1 MQGKKLVVWVEV
13 AVIAALCYVLGL
25 IPIESANAAF
35 DLSLGLIPLVL
46 FSFRRGLVPAMV
58 AGVLWGTLSIL
69 TGKAYIVTVPQVIF
83 EYPFAF
89 AFGGMSGLFA
99 QKVKTALKNN
109 ENKKLTQYLILASV
123 TAAFSRWFWHFWAGV
138 FIWGSYAP
146 KGQSPFVYSFIA
158 NGTSAIANALLL
170 SIFLV
175 LLGRLGGKRLLY
187 LIQPRS

>member
-1 MQGKKLVVWVEV
+1 MQKQKLVVWVEV

-35 DLSLGLIPLVL
+35 DLSLGLIPLVI
-46 FSFRRGLVPAMV
+46 FSLRRGAGPAML

-89 AFGGMSGLFA
+89 AFGGLGGIFSI
-99 QKVKTALKNN
+99 KVKQAISNDGKNKNLWLVLTALV
-109 ENKKLTQYLILASV
+109 AV
-123 TAAFSRWFWHFWAGV
+123 FSRWFWHFWAGV

-146 KGQSPFVYSFIA
+146 EGQSPFVYSLIA
-158 NGTSAIANALLL
+158 NGGSAIANSVLLIVVLLL
-170 SIFLV
+170 ISQT
-175 LLGRLGGKRLLY
+175 GRSFKRLILA
-187 LIQPRS
+187 